1 MRDADWYSQ
10 IQPVSSSEV
19 LLHPVFYL
27 IEGNIEGWERVKD
40 IGSPTE

>member
-1 MRDADWYSQ
+1 MTDL
-10 IQPVSSSEV
+10 V

-27 IEGNIEGWERVKD
+27 VEGNIEGWERVKD